1 MWHYLLMV
9 PKYLLELAPFQTS
22 IPSPQ
27 HTNTREMQAF
37 IFRSILP
44 IFGCYKH
51 FTKEW
56 KFKNGVITRWICIY
70 LVKDVELHCSV
81 KWDVEQNCAV
91 LNHSVVSDSLWPH
104 ELWPI
109 RLLCPWG
116 FSRQEYWIFPTQG
129 LNPGLLHCRQIL
141 YHLSH
146 QGSKII
152 YHLKPLKNMHMAGFI
167 HL

>member
-1 MWHYLLMV
+1 MWHYLLIV
-9 PKYLLELAPFQTS
+9 PKYLLGLAPLQTS

-27 HTNTREMQAF
+27 HTNTHEMQAF

-56 KFKNGVITRWICIY
+56 KFKKSVITRCICIY
-70 LVKDVELHCSV
+70 LVKDAEFHHSV
-81 KWDVEQNCAV
+81 KWGVEQNCAV
-91 LNHSVVSDSLWPH
+91 LNCSVVSDSLWP
-104 ELWPI
+104 I
-109 RLLCPWG
+109 RLLCPCG
-116 FSRQEYWIFPTQG
+116 FSGQEYWIFPTQG
-129 LNPGLLHCRQIL
+129 SNPGLPHCRKIL

-152 YHLKPLKNMHMAGFI
+152 YHLKPLKNMHMARFI
-167 HL
+167 RL